1 MKKIILLFVLLLF
14 CINTNYILAEEDPMS
29 LLPRVGTDS
38 KLEDPIIPQKITR
51 VAPTIAKKKKDL
63 TYADIDVKKIAD
75 ELKDDLNEEKPEF
88 LEDLKILWEAA
99 VERSETIRF
108 AILKLSNPNGEVEKK
123 GIVKKIIAPLA
134 SVAPLIGAGS
144 PDPMTGGSAIL
155 GGSVLSSLLADNSA
169 FNNHLSKVTDTDLVL
184 LAQEIDNL
192 QQKLV
197 ILYYNYLNSLQRLEL
212 ADKVLDNRYN
222 YYQKFQKSSPE
233 TISVAD
239 VFYREAIDAQY
250 KSRQEVL
257 TSRAALEQFVGG
269 QAINTVDKNIKGR
282 LAVSQ

>member
-1 MKKIILLFVLLLF
+1 MKKIILLFVFLF
-14 CINTNYILAEEDPMS
+14 CINTNYILADDDPMS
-29 LLPRVGTDS
+29 LLPRVGADS
-38 KLEDPIIPQKITR
+38 KLEDPVIPQKTAKI
-51 VAPTIAKKKKDL
+51 APIIAKKKKDL

-269 QAINTVDKNIKGR
+269 QAINTVDKNIKSR
-282 LAVSQ
+282 LAISQ